1 MSRALHSDYNLPLYL
16 LTRLSFKAV
25 RGSFLFSFVI
35 IFVLIPILNY
45 GNYKLLGL
53 TPELQI
59 TVVHTARRLMPIA
72 CVFPAVMLF
81 RLFMQTDSKELL
93 RITMCT
99 RRLWVAF
106 LACALRI
113 GLGGAVFVAYSR
125 LFDGMFAEFCK
136 IVAVCIMLFGIVSFL
151 MSFSALTAIT
161 LLLLTVYEVFLI
173 VSTEPSFANFVLYYN
188 TKADN
193 AFSWLYI
200 TALGIFAMLAG
211 EAVWRIR
218 H

>member
-1 MSRALHSDYNLPLYL
+1 MSRELHSDYNLPLYL
-16 LTRLSFKAV
+16 LTRLSFKTV
-25 RGSFLFSFVI
+25 RGSFLFSFI
-35 IFVLIPILNY
+35 ISFVLIPILNY

-106 LACALRI
+106 LACALCI
-113 GLGGAVFVAYSR
+113 GLGGRCFCCIQPSVRRYVCRVLQNRCSMYNAFRNCIFLNVLLRIDSDYFAVAYG
-125 LFDGMFAEFCK
+125 L
-136 IVAVCIMLFGIVSFL
+136 
-151 MSFSALTAIT
+151 
-161 LLLLTVYEVFLI
+161 
-173 VSTEPSFANFVLYYN
+173 
-188 TKADN
+188 
-193 AFSWLYI
+193 
-200 TALGIFAMLAG
+200 
-211 EAVWRIR
+211 
-218 H
+218 

>member
-72 CVFPAVMLF
+72 VCFLPLCCFVYLCRRIAKSFCVSRCARDDYGLLF
-81 RLFMQTDSKELL
+81 WL
-93 RITMCT
+93 
-99 RRLWVAF
+99 VP
-106 LACALRI
+106 CAS
-113 GLGGAVFVAYSR
+113 GLGA
-125 LFDGMFAEFCK
+125 LFLSHT
-136 IVAVCIMLFGIVSFL
+136 AVCS
-151 MSFSALTAIT
+151 
-161 LLLLTVYEVFLI
+161 TVCL
-173 VSTEPSFANFVLYYN
+173 PSFAKSLQYV
-188 TKADN
+188 
-193 AFSWLYI
+193 
-200 TALGIFAMLAG
+200 
-211 EAVWRIR
+211 
-218 H
+218 